1 MKIKVVHAVT
11 VSKSLIFLRGQIN
24 YLGDQGYHT
33 LVICSPG
40 KEVDEFK
47 RREKTHVKI
56 IKMKRD
62 ISLFSDFI
70 SLINLIVFFMKYR
83 PHIVNAG
90 TPKAGLLVTLAAW
103 LTRVPIRVYT
113 IHGLRLETTQGL
125 KRKILMFTEKIAC
138 YCSTK
143 IIAVSPSLRN
153 RVIQLGISTEDK
165 ICILG
170 SGSGNGI
177 NFSDID
183 TNFEIK
189 EERISEEDIV
199 LGYVG
204 RITKDK
210 GVEDLLECFLNLTNN
225 YKNIKL
231 LILGDFE
238 KEDAISNKSRTIIE
252 THPNIIYKGFQN
264 NPYPYYKLMDIF
276 VFPTYREGFGNV
288 SIEAAF
294 MGLPVITTNATGAID
309 TVIDGKTGLIYE
321 VGNVKQLE
329 EKIEFLIRNPEI
341 RKKMGIEG
349 KKRVIKEFSS
359 ERIWNELDH
368 LYKTLL
374 KEKGLE

>member
-11 VSKSLIFLRGQIN
+11 VSKSLILLRGQIN
-24 YLGDQGYHT
+24 YLGNQGYHT

-103 LTRVPIRVYT
+103 LTRVPIRIYT
-113 IHGLRLETTQGL
+113 IRGLRLETTKGL
-125 KRKILMFTEKIAC
+125 KRKVLMLTEKIAC

-143 IIAVSPSLRN
+143 IIAISPSLRN
-153 RVIQLGISTEDK
+153 RVIQIGISKGDK
-165 ICILG
+165 ICVLG
-170 SGSGNGI
+170 SGSSNGI
-177 NFSDID
+177 DFDNID

-189 EERISEEDIV
+189 EERIGKDDIV

-252 THPNIIYKGFQN
+252 THPNIIYKG
-264 NPYPYYKLMDIF
+264 L
-276 VFPTYREGFGNV
+276 GFLG
-288 SIEAAF
+288 
-294 MGLPVITTNATGAID
+294 GL
-309 TVIDGKTGLIYE
+309 
-321 VGNVKQLE
+321 
-329 EKIEFLIRNPEI
+329 
-341 RKKMGIEG
+341 
-349 KKRVIKEFSS
+349 
-359 ERIWNELDH
+359 
-368 LYKTLL
+368 
-374 KEKGLE
+374 